1 MGWLE
6 ILNSLL
12 NLKIVQNLLLLSVSI
27 LLAAGIWLKIENYTL
42 KGQKLYYET
51 EYSKV
56 SAGLAIQN
64 EAVELLGEERE
75 KADNSLKEAVDKASK
90 LASQDSVKLK
100 TIVEYKFG
108 GACDEQVTQALK
120 LIRDGQ

>member
-12 NLKIVQNLLLLSVSI
+12 NLKLVQHLLLLSVSI
-27 LLAAGIWLKIENYTL
+27 LLATGIWLKIENYTL

-64 EAVELLGEERE
+64 EAVELLGEERK
-75 KADNSLKEAVDKASK
+75 KADNSMKEAVDKASK
-90 LASQDSVKLK
+90 LASQGSVKLK
-100 TIVEYKFG
+100 TIVEYKFIG
-108 GACDEQVTQALK
+108 TCDEQVTQALK
-120 LIRDGQ
+120 LIRGGK

>member
-12 NLKIVQNLLLLSVSI
+12 NLKLVQHLLLLSVSI
-27 LLAAGIWLKIENYTL
+27 LLATGIWLKIENYTL

-75 KADNSLKEAVDKASK
+75 KADNSMKEAVDKASK
-90 LASQDSVKLK
+90 LASQGSVKLK
-100 TIVEYKFG
+100 TIVEYKFIG
-108 GACDEQVTQALK
+108 TCDEQVTQALK